1 VAVYTFK
8 ARSLEGRL
16 WKDTIEAD
24 SLEALEYTLNE
35 KGYFVLSAREKKAPL
50 SFLKPSDRVT
60 KRDLAVFCRQLAVII
75 NAGVSIVEAV
85 DIVGRQMSK
94 KSLSQALSAVWEDV
108 QKGKLLSQAMAA
120 FPSIFPEVLR
130 NMIRV
135 GEASGTLDTIMNRM
149 ADYYE
154 NEDKINRKVK
164 TAMTYPMILAVMTVA
179 VVVLL
184 MVLVL
189 PTFSGIL
196 TEMGGEMPGITMVL
210 MAISD
215 FMTRNIVVILLL
227 AALVVLL
234 LTAYGKTDSGRYRY
248 DTLRLKLPM
257 VSDLTV
263 KVITSRFA
271 RSMAILL
278 RSGLNIINALTIM
291 STLIGNRNVEEKF
304 QQCLDEVRAGRGIAY
319 SLERV
324 GIFPPLLIHMVSVGE
339 KTGELDEM
347 LLRTSGFFDDEVEAA
362 ITKMT
367 TMIEPL
373 MIIILAAV
381 IAVILLSIFLPM
393 LEIMNAVS

>member
-1 VAVYTFK
+1 MAVYTFK

-120 FPSIFPEVLR
+120 FPSIFPEFLR